1 MSQSSVASR
10 IVSHRTAYL
19 LLGLVIVVWG
29 ANWPV
34 MKLGLQWMP
43 PLTFAATR
51 LVLGAGTM
59 FLVNALTGN
68 LAVPVRDDWPLVLG
82 IGLMQMGGFLALV
95 IFGLQFVPAGRSAI
109 LAYTTSLW
117 VVPMASLF
125 LGERLRG
132 LRLAGFLLGIGGV
145 LVLFNPL
152 GFDWGDPAVILG
164 NGLLL
169 TAALLWAIQIVAVR
183 GRHMRGSPLALA
195 PWQFSTGALLLVP
208 LAATLEWGRPIDW
221 TAGLAAVLVY
231 NGPVATAFGFWAV
244 ITFTRSLPAITT
256 SLATLGVPVFGML
269 LAAAALGE
277 TLTVT
282 NLLGLAFI
290 LGGVACVTLADRRA
304 ARRAATAQA

>member
-1 MSQSSVASR
+1 MSESPVPSR
-10 IVSHRTAYL
+10 IVSHRTAYA
-19 LLGLVIVVWG
+19 LLGLVIVLWG

-34 MKLGLQWMP
+34 MKIGLYWMP

-51 LVLGAGTM
+51 LVLGAATM
-59 FLVNALTGN
+59 FLVNAVTGS
-68 LAVPVRDDWPLVLG
+68 LAMPVREDWPLVVG

-95 IFGLQFVPAGRSAI
+95 IFGLQYVPAGRSAI

-125 LGERLRG
+125 LGERLSG
-132 LRLAGFLLGIGGV
+132 LRLLGFLLGIGGV
-145 LVLFNPL
+145 LVLFNPF
-152 GFDWGDPAVILG
+152 GFDWSDPDVILG

-195 PWQFSTGALLLVP
+195 PWQFTIGAVVLVP
-208 LAATLEWGRPIDW
+208 LALTMEWGRAIDW
-221 TAGLAAVLVY
+221 TPGLVAVLVY

-256 SLATLGVPVFGML
+256 SLATLGVPVFGMA
-269 LAAAALGE
+269 LAAVALGE
-277 TLTVT
+277 TLTAT
-282 NLLGLAFI
+282 NLLGLGLI
-290 LGGVACVTLADRRA
+290 LAGVACVTLAGRRE
-304 ARRAATAQA
+304 RR